1 MTWVLDPI
9 DGTVNY
15 LYDRMDFAVSVSVVV
30 GDVSA
35 PGLWWPVAGAVSA
48 PGRGLT
54 YHARLGAG
62 AFVVDLLG
70 RRRRLRVSGTTDL
83 GQSLVATGFA
93 YASERRAEQGVVL
106 AALLPRIR
114 DVRRCGS
121 AALDMCDVAAGTLDA
136 YYERGVHVWD
146 VAAARLI
153 AQEAGAVVSG
163 IGAEAPLADGVI
175 AAAPGVH
182 GALREALSVITAPV
196 R

>member
-1 MTWVLDPI
+1 
-9 DGTVNY
+9 
-15 LYDRMDFAVSVSVVV
+15 
-30 GDVSA
+30 
-35 PGLWWPVAGAVSA
+35 
-48 PGRGLT
+48 
-54 YHARLGAG
+54 
-62 AFVVDLLG
+62 
-70 RRRRLRVSGTTDL
+70 TTDL

-121 AALDMCDVAAGTLDA
+121 AALDMCDVASGTLEA

>member
-1 MTWVLDPI
+1 
-9 DGTVNY
+9 
-15 LYDRMDFAVSVSVVV
+15 
-30 GDVSA
+30 
-35 PGLWWPVAGAVSA
+35 
-48 PGRGLT
+48 
-54 YHARLGAG
+54 
-62 AFVVDLLG
+62 G